1 MKPCCWFLMELKLG
15 LECMHMHVSCL
26 LQGKPSDGKRY
37 EWCENNSSVSQN
49 WSFSTEIFLQ
59 DGKILHRVEA
69 KCMWV
74 HCCVLFGKRINTAFH
89 LQIALLQEGR
99 KNRARGSFG
108 ENCPCSTDANKSC
121 VGLHHLTKMRYML
134 EKLHTCL
141 LKEENLAFLGFGSY
155 EEFS

>member
-1 MKPCCWFLMELKLG
+1 MKHCCWFFMRLKLS
-15 LECMHMHVSCL
+15 LECVHTHVSCL
-26 LQGKPSDGKRY
+26 LQGKPSDTKRY

-49 WSFSTEIFLQ
+49 WRFSIEIFLQ
-59 DGKILHRVEA
+59 DGKIRHRVEA

-74 HCCVLFGKRINTAFH
+74 HCCVLFGKHINAASH

-99 KNRARGSFG
+99 KNRPRGSFG

-121 VGLHHLTKMRYML
+121 VGLHHLTKTRQML

-141 LKEENLAFLGFGSY
+141 LKGENLAFLRLGSY
-155 EEFS
+155 QELP